1 MFSNEDRPVPEKKE
15 ETGYKMKQIYLLD
28 PHPPPPPLPNDYG

>member
-28 PHPPPPPLPNDYG
+28 PRNFDLGNPC

>member
-15 ETGYKMKQIYLLD
+15 ETGYKMKQIYLLESRHD
-28 PHPPPPPLPNDYG
+28 ELK